1 MRQEG
6 WDSAMMPQHCLF
18 AALLTAL
25 SLACPSALAN
35 GMSEGV
41 EVRQAVD
48 GVTIYSVRDEF
59 IAEDMQPP
67 AQTININTT
76 VKVVIVRR
84 SARWDQYHRALGQ
97 LYTGFIKV
105 YAGPRYPF

>member
-1 MRQEG
+1 MTSQG
-6 WDSAMMPQHCLF
+6 LLL
-18 AALLTAL
+18 AAFLTAL
-25 SLACPSALAN
+25 SLACPSAQAN

-48 GVTIYSVRDEF
+48 GVTIYTVHDEF
-59 IAEDMQPP
+59 IAEDVQPP

-76 VKVVIVRR
+76 VNVVIVRR

-97 LYTGFIKV
+97 LYPGFIKV